1 MLTFNPGSSSI
12 KLGLF
17 VIDAGATRALA
28 RRTVDATPD
37 ALSSVIANALDWV
50 NDAAPGAR
58 LVAAGHRVVHGGDE
72 FSGPV
77 AIAEDT
83 LVEAFFKR

>member
-37 ALSSVIANALDWV
+37 ALSGVIAKALD
-50 NDAAPGAR
+50 
-58 LVAAGHRVVHGGDE
+58 
-72 FSGPV
+72 
-77 AIAEDT
+77 
-83 LVEAFFKR
+83 